1 METTPEGLEILDPF
15 ELRVLAEKEALTPD
29 NYPLSLNALVNGCNQ
44 LSSRDP
50 VMSISEDTVAEV
62 LQRLMQNKY
71 VNGITQAGARVT
83 KYEHRLRIKHTLEQD
98 KLAVLTLLMLRGL
111 QTAGEIR
118 TRSGR
123 LHDFKSVA
131 EVLQRL
137 MQAKYVNGITQAGA
151 RVTKYEHRL
160 RIKFSLE
167 QDKLAVLTMLMLR
180 GLQTAGEIR
189 TRTGRLHEFKSVT
202 EVEHALQFLIDK
214 YPPLVSK
221 LPLAPGTKE
230 PRYGHL
236 LAGEEALARE
246 ETAASLGGSVGGG
259 AQGSRVGALE
269 QEVQQLRRQ
278 VEELTAQFAEFRQQF
293 E

>member
-1 METTPEGLEILDPF
+1 MEDTPDGAEVLDPF
-15 ELRVLAEKEALTPD
+15 EIRVLAVLAEKEALTPD

-50 VMSISEDTVAEV
+50 VMALSEEAVSEV
-62 LQRLMQNKY
+62 LQRLMQRKY

-83 KYEHRLRIKHTLEQD
+83 KYEHRMRIKWSLEQD
-98 KLAVLTLLMLRGL
+98 KVAVLSILMLRGL

-131 EVLQRL
+131 DV
-137 MQAKYVNGITQAGA
+137 
-151 RVTKYEHRL
+151 
-160 RIKFSLE
+160 E
-167 QDKLAVLTMLMLR
+167 Q
-180 GLQTAGEIR
+180 
-189 TRTGRLHEFKSVT
+189 
-202 EVEHALQFLIDK
+202 ALQFLIDK

-230 PRYGHL
+230 PRYGQL
-236 LAGEEALARE
+236 LGGEEALARE
-246 ETAASLGGSVGGG
+246 ETAASLGGSV

-278 VEELTAQFAEFRQQF
+278 VEDLTAQFAEFRKQF